1 MKQKT
6 ATKKRTPFTQQKDS
20 FCITN
25 VPLLE
30 CKRGTFDFSSVI
42 FGLFSHYFSAFQ
54 PLFIGFSGSSDVWSD
69 TILSISTNCRRLW
82 RPRHSL
88 SKQAVH
94 IINNKNTQTN
104 CTGYGGDA
112 IASYCLLC
120 QLTCKTELT
129 ILSLHIPDE
138 PLFSCCLPAFQ
149 PQILYQ
155 VSDEILALAFEH
167 IDYRNLN
174 HCVAS
179 RLLAH

>member
-1 MKQKT
+1 MQKGYI
-6 ATKKRTPFTQQKDS
+6 
-20 FCITN
+20 C
-25 VPLLE
+25 
-30 CKRGTFDFSSVI
+30 FSSVI
-42 FGLFSHYFSAFQ
+42 FGLFSQYFSAFQ
-54 PLFIGFSGSSDVWSD
+54 PLFIGFLGSSDVWSD

-149 PQILYQ
+149 PQFLYQ

-174 HCVAS
+174 HGVAS
-179 RLLAH
+179 RLLTH